1 LVPSNQI
8 HDFNPGVH
16 PFPHGLFWTAAIPPG
31 SVQIDLDAKTASLD
45 LSHTK
50 IDDYGNVVRALTKD
64 SEIASA
70 TIDVELRWH
79 GGTGPAAIRDS
90 TNRFT
95 GEYVTG
101 SADLKWSAQE
111 PGFEF
116 ESDVGHAEFA
126 RIGHER
132 NGAFF
137 T

>member
-1 LVPSNQI
+1 LVPGNQI

-16 PFPHGLFWTAAIPPG
+16 PFPTGLFWTLPIPPG
-31 SVQIDLDAKTASLD
+31 SVQVDLDAKTASLD

-50 IDDYGNVVRALTKD
+50 IDDYGTVVRALTID

-70 TIDVELRWH
+70 SIDVELRWH
-79 GGTGPAAIRDS
+79 GGTGPATIRDT

-101 SADLKWSAQE
+101 SASLSWSAKE

-116 ESDVGHAEFA
+116 VSDTGQAEFA

-132 NGAFF
+132 NGKFF